1 MSAAGALL
9 VGGST
14 ERASRLAS
22 GLSGERLWLR
32 PAHARGEVEGLI
44 SLPFQ
49 PAEGLRLDGLPLPLD
64 LVAVLSDQ
72 TAAGVRP
79 RTLGAR
85 LELMREVLLEAF
97 LPVREVLRRQRDWL
111 RLAWIISPTPLNGC
125 GSPERAAAEAAVLGL
140 MRGVTREFATR
151 ASTVALVVD
160 GAHDPEAVDRDLA
173 ATLQVLRDPGSSF
186 YTGQVLNLT
195 SGTWIAGA

>member
-1 MSAAGALL
+1 MSAAGVLL
-9 VGGST
+9 VGGSA
-14 ERASRLAS
+14 ERARRLAA

-32 PAHARGEVEGLI
+32 PAYAQGEAEGLA
-44 SLPFQ
+44 SLPFR
-49 PAEGLRLDGLPLPLD
+49 PAEGLRLDGLPSPLD
-64 LVAVLSDQ
+64 LVAVLCEQ
-72 TAAGVRP
+72 TAAATRP
-79 RTLGAR
+79 QGLTAR
-85 LELMREVLLEAF
+85 LGLMREVLLEAF
-97 LPVREVLRRQRDWL
+97 LPVREVLRRQRAWL

-160 GAHDPEAVDRDLA
+160 GARDPEATDRDLA
-173 ATLQVLRDPGSSF
+173 ATLQLLRDPGSSF

-195 SGTWIAGA
+195 GGAWIAGA